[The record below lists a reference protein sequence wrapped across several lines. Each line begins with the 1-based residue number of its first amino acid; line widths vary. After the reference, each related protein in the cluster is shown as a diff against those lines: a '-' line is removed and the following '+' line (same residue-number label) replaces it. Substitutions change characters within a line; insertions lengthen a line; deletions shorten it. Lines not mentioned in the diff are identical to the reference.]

1 MSALDPAERQVFLV
15 IPIPICI
22 MAGLFLKKNTYREI
36 KMSDKHVPLTK
47 KQVEQLEKQNCQC
60 NDWQQVLVS
69 PDFKPDTIKNTTF
82 SGKIKL
88 GRFDK
93 MISFYGGVTKPAG
106 IYNTY
111 LHNCTVGGNVY
122 ISNVTNHI
130 ANYIIEDDCIID
142 HIDLLA
148 VEGKSSFGNGI
159 KAVVINEAG
168 GREVPIFDNLTAQ
181 IAYIIAL
188 YRHRTEVRKKLE
200 KLIAQYTESVKSD
213 IGAIGAGAH
222 LSNCGTIK
230 NVKIGPAAIIGNV
243 RRLENGTIKS
253 CPQDPTEVGASVV
266 AKDFI
271 IAEGVKISEGS
282 VISDCFIGQS
292 TKMTKQFSAENSV
305 CFANCGFHHGEIC
318 SIFAGP
324 YTVSHH
330 KSTLLIAGYFS
341 FFNAGSGTNESNH
354 MYKIG
359 SVHQGIFERGTKMT
373 SDGYVMYPVRIGAFS
388 VIIGRHY
395 AHPQTSDIPFSYL
408 FEENGKTFVVPGIN
422 LRTVGTVRDS
432 EKWPKRDERK
442 SPQKTDLIIFD
453 VLSPYTMQ
461 KIIKGLDLL
470 LNLQPPQTHTSNV
483 VVCNNLHFRTSALH
497 KGIEYYTIAINK
509 FLGDC
514 LIEKLRSS
522 PLNSASDLQKIFQST
537 DPAGTGKWLD
547 LAGLLIPEQCV
558 NRLLDDIENEKL
570 HTLESITDR
579 LKRFYDGYSEYKW
592 AWAAEKICNIMKN
605 QQQNLSQAE
614 KVIKIINDW
623 AGTNEK
629 LTSLILDDAGK
640 EFSDEPRLSFGIDGD
655 EKTRDADFDAVR
667 GTFEGNSFVRE
678 LKQQGETTKKTAE
691 EMIKKIKALR

>member
-1 MSALDPAERQVFLV
+1 
-15 IPIPICI
+15 
-22 MAGLFLKKNTYREI
+22 MAGLFLKKNAYKQGYI
-36 KMSDKHVPLTK
+36 KMSDKYVALTK
-47 KQVEQLEKQNCQC
+47 KQIEQLEKQNCQC
-60 NDWQQVLVS
+60 SNWKDVLVS
-69 PDFKPDTIKNTTF
+69 PDFRPDTIKNTTF

-106 IYNTY
+106 IYNAY

-168 GREVPIFDNLTAQ
+168 GREIPIFDGLTAQ

-213 IGAIGAGAH
+213 IGTVSAGAH

-330 KSTLLIAGYFS
+330 KSTLLIAGLFS

-373 SDGYVMYPVRIGAFS
+373 SDGYVMYPVWIGAFS

-395 AHPQTSDIPFSYL
+395 AHPQTADLPFSYL

-442 SPQKTDLIIFD
+442 TPQKTDLIIFD

-461 KIIKGLDLL
+461 KIIKGLDIL
-470 LNLQPPQTHTSNV
+470 LNLQPPQTHVSNV
-483 VVCNNLHFRTSALH
+483 IVCNNLHFRTPALH

-537 DPAGTGKWLD
+537 DPAGMGKWLD

-592 AWAAEKICNIMKN
+592 AWAAQKICNIMKN

-629 LTSLILDDAGK
+629 LTSLILADAGK
-640 EFSDEPRLSFGIDGD
+640 EFSEEPRISFGIDGD

-678 LKQQGETTKKTAE
+678 LKQQNESTKKTAE
-691 EMIKKIKALR
+691 EFIDKIKSLSAAAKSSKK